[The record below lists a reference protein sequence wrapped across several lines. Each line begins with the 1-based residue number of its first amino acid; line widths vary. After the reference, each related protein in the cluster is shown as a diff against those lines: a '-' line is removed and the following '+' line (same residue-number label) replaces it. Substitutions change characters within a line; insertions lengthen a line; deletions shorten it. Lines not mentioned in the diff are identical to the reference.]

1 MTLQSYQVQPPPI
14 SYHVHFSLTT
24 MNACNKANKEA
35 MACFSDVSFSR
46 FYRKIRHSELSSQF
60 EIITLFQVYILQKKN
75 KIALKKSA
83 LYLKYES
90 IYYIS
95 NNLEIISLRTHQPIH
110 FNLNQNHNTC
120 CTNTQNHFNIHL
132 QLQSG

>member
-1 MTLQSYQVQPPPI
+1 MFLRDI
-14 SYHVHFSLTT
+14 
-24 MNACNKANKEA
+24 
-35 MACFSDVSFSR
+35 SFSR

-60 EIITLFQVYILQKKN
+60 EIITLLQVYILQKKN
-75 KIALKKSA
+75 KIALKKST

-95 NNLEIISLRTHQPIH
+95 NNLEIISLLIHHQPIH

-120 CTNTQNHFNIHL
+120 CTNTQYHFNSHL
-132 QLQSG
+132 QLQSGQEIKKKKLRYILK